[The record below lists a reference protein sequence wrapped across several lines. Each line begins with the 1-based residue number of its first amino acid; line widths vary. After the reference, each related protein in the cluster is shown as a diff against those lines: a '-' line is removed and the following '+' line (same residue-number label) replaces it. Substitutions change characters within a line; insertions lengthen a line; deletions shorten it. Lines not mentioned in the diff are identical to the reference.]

1 MIMKMNLLWILY
13 IIMLI
18 SIIFSLGFLFQAE
31 FTISIF
37 CLAISCISWL
47 LFGKIV
53 EDIDKEWK

>member
-37 CLAISCISWL
+37 CLVISCISWL

>member
-1 MIMKMNLLWILY
+1 MIMKMNFLWILY
-13 IIMLI
+13 ITMLI

-31 FTISIF
+31 FLISIYW
-37 CLAISCISWL
+37 LTISCISWL